1 MRLRA
6 GFTEKAA
13 RIGRI
18 AATVLGA
25 VLMASGCV
33 FSSAKVTLRVDPAAL
48 DDVRGIGE
56 VRAEASHESERDGK
70 TQVSRELVIDVGA
83 TSGREALDK
92 AADLLAARK
101 WVITT
106 QNRPTIV
113 LMESA
118 RWGETYATLRPF
130 DPAYFEDKPEVLEQ
144 LKKASVKEEPLV
156 YLDVYEGTI

>member
-1 MRLRA
+1 MRLRVA
-6 GFTEKAA
+6 FTEQAA

-18 AATVLGA
+18 ATTALGA

-33 FSSAKVTLRVDPAAL
+33 SPPASVTMRVDPAAL
-48 DDVRGIGE
+48 NDVRGIGE
-56 VRAEASHESERDGK
+56 VRAEASDESERDGR
-70 TQVSRELVIDVGA
+70 TQVARDLVIDVGA
-83 TSGREALDK
+83 TSGRAALDK

-101 WVITT
+101 WLIKA

-130 DPAYFEDKPEVLEQ
+130 NPAYFEDKPEVLEQ
-144 LKKASVKEEPLV
+144 LKKASAKEESLV
-156 YLDVYEGTI
+156 YLSVYEGTI